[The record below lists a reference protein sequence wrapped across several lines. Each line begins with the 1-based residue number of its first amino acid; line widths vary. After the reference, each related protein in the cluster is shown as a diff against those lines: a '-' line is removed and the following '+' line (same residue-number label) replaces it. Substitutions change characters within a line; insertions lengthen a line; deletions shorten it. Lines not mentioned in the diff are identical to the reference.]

1 MSDDLSIERRA
12 QISENVVLVHVD
24 FSEHSEEDRNEF
36 LALAQ
41 STGAHVLDIISATR
55 VKPDPKYFIG
65 TGKAE
70 EIKTRAVELS
80 AGCIIFNHSLSP
92 SQQRNLEILF
102 KIHVL
107 DRTQLILNIFAQRAR
122 TYEGKLQVELAQL
135 QHQSTRLVRG
145 WTHLE
150 RQKGGIGLRG
160 GPGETQLEVDRR
172 LIRAKIKT
180 ITKRLEKVRQQ
191 REQGRRKRQSKPAPV
206 ISLVGY
212 TNAGKSTLFNSLTN
226 ADVYAADQLFATLDP
241 TLRRMNLPEVGE
253 VIIADTVGF
262 IRHLP
267 HDLIEAF
274 RATLEEIREADLLLH
289 VIDASDPRR
298 SDTIAAVEGVLEEI
312 GAEQVPQIRVF
323 NKIDQLADC
332 PIRVEADEVWL
343 SAQQKEG
350 IELLKIQ
357 LQQKLSDSLVQVEL
371 TLQPDQGALR
381 ARLYAHNA
389 IVHENMTSEGGW
401 QLTIRLPD
409 LVWQKMQSS
418 FR

>member
-1 MSDDLSIERRA
+1 MGILLI
-12 QISENVVLVHVD
+12 HVN
-24 FSEHSEEDRNEF
+24 FSEHSEEDLLEF
-36 LALAQ
+36 VTLAQ
-41 STGAHVLDIISATR
+41 SSGAHVLDVLTTTR
-55 VKPDPKYFIG
+55 KNPDPKYFIG

-70 EIKTRAVELS
+70 EIKTRATELS
-80 AGCIIFNHSLSP
+80 VGCVIFNHSLSP
-92 SQQRNLEILF
+92 SQQRNLELLF

-122 TYEGKLQVELAQL
+122 TYEGKLQVDLAQL

-150 RQKGGIGLRG
+150 RQKGGIGVRG

-212 TNAGKSTLFNSLTN
+212 TNAGKSTLFNSLTD
-226 ADVYAADQLFATLDP
+226 ASVYAADQLFATLDP
-241 TLRRMNLPEVGE
+241 TLRRISLPEVGE

-298 SDTIAAVEGVLEEI
+298 AETIAAVEAVLQEI

-323 NKIDQLADC
+323 NKIDLLADC
-332 PIRVEADEVWL
+332 SVRVEAHDVWL
-343 SAQQKEG
+343 AAQQNKG
-350 IELLKIQ
+350 LELLKAE
-357 LQQKLSDSLVQVEL
+357 LQQRLSDTLVQVEL
-371 TLQPDQGALR
+371 TLGPNQGGVR
-381 ARLYAHNA
+381 AKLYDLNA
-389 IVHENMTSEGGW
+389 IVHESMTQEGGW

-409 LVWQKMQSS
+409 LVWQKMCSTL
-418 FR
+418 R